1 MVGYRR
7 EIWILDQVAHLRF
20 NMLSPRTKAV
30 FTTEARR
37 TRRKPDNLVNGSA
50 IGTQDDNSFDN

>member
-7 EIWILDQVAHLRF
+7 EIWILDQVAHLLRKSNRF
-20 NMLSPRTKAV
+20 HPGGQ
-30 FTTEARR
+30 R
-37 TRRKPDNLVNGSA
+37 TRRKKPNNLVNGSA